1 MDKEKLSKA
10 NELNNK
16 ITNLKEEING
26 IENMFDDGR
35 LQLRTNHRSCN
46 IVNENS
52 KQIILNLAKS
62 LMETDLKKFQTEFDE
77 L

>member
-10 NELNNK
+10 HELNNK

-35 LQLRTNHRSCN
+35 LQLRTNYKGCN

-62 LMETDLKKFQTEFDE
+62 LMETDLKKFQEEFDE